1 MAPRRLPAPHT
12 TTAHSASASRSSA
25 PDARCSRP
33 KRGAEGLPANG
44 DPAART
50 RVEDHDAQWAGQG
63 WWGEDEHTEARR
75 AAVAHGQTHWDVSLK
90 RRDLDLTR
98 KPAMR
103 FAVRICPGKGRP
115 CDVPPC
121 LSWKHDVPVPHA
133 AQRSRVEHQ
142 PARARHERPARE

>member
-33 KRGAEGLPANG
+33 KRGADGS
-44 DPAART
+44 PAART
-50 RVEDHDAQWAGQG
+50 RVEDHDAQRAGQG
-63 WWGEDEHTEARR
+63 LWGEDEHTEARR
-75 AAVAHGQTHWDVSLK
+75 AAVAHGQTHWDVGLK

-103 FAVRICPGKGRP
+103 FAVRIFPGEGRP

-133 AQRSRVEHQ
+133 TRRSRVTHR